1 MRIFIT
7 LALVVL
13 LAASL
18 AAAAKPKT
26 PPQPAAAPAPNPTV
40 AALSK
45 LSGQAFD
52 VAFMRE
58 LVPVHEEAVEIAM
71 AATLNADHSQLLQW
85 NQVMIDRKSGQVRN
99 MLTWLQG
106 AGTSPGRR
114 GVSVVTDS
122 VKKMR
127 SLGGA
132 ALEQAYLPMMA
143 AHLEQSA
150 ALGNLAATKASK
162 AEVRGMAAQV
172 AKVEKQEAAMLR
184 TWLKQWYNK

>member
-1 MRIFIT
+1 MRIVLV

-13 LAASL
+13 LATTLAS
-18 AAAAKPKT
+18 AAKPKVT
-26 PPQPAAAPAPNPTV
+26 PKPAVMPNPTV

-58 LVPVHEEAVEIAM
+58 LIPVHEEAVEIAL
-71 AATLNADHSQLLQW
+71 AATLNADHTQLLQW
-85 NQVMIDRKSGQVRN
+85 NQVMIDRKSNQVKK
-99 MLTWLQG
+99 MLTWLQEAG
-106 AGTSPGRR
+106 ASPGRR
-114 GVSVVTDS
+114 AANVVSDP

-143 AHLEQSA
+143 LRLEHGA
-150 ALGNLAATKASK
+150 ELGSLAATKASK
-162 AEVRGMAAQV
+162 PEVRSFAAELM
-172 AKVEKQEAAMLR
+172 KVEKQEAAMLR